1 MSVEALHDA
10 EERYAAIA
18 PIIVCL
24 PCSPRWVKD
33 TFRKKMIRDEQEELL
48 IDQQQTSQLEAV
60 NTLWDRYADA
70 LREKKDAKEIEMIAF
85 TNLIGQKKVE
95 KSQVQT
101 YLKSDLPAFSEKV
114 QQAFNAHEKGLQSI
128 LEGVAIDD
136 DSKNNVKQC
145 LSGLHLSQM
154 YLHAGNQVENW
165 GDSEQETV
173 KKDLCDN
180 HVHCNESYTLA
191 TNLVLAKIG
200 IMVDEACSQQVENTI
215 KEELVEFGCDF
226 CINKMPALSDDL
238 RAGFAE
244 YNKAKDTRF
253 NTYFDDDSFSK
264 SFNDAFNAAKKLLA
278 SAENNNRP
286 SWTKACPVPLKTSLK
301 APPEMNR
308 PQFSKTPYVIW
319 FIMALVIGGMI
330 WFLM

>member
-1 MSVEALHDA
+1 
-10 EERYAAIA
+10 
-18 PIIVCL
+18 
-24 PCSPRWVKD
+24 
-33 TFRKKMIRDEQEELL
+33 MIRDEQEELL
-48 IDQQQTSQLEAV
+48 IGQQQTSQLEAV

-114 QQAFNAHEKGLQSI
+114 QQAFKAHEKGLQSI
-128 LEGVAIDD
+128 LQ
-136 DSKNNVKQC
+136 DSGIGDAAKNNVTQC

-165 GDSEQETV
+165 GDSEQEAV

-180 HVHCNESYTLA
+180 HVHCKKSYTLA

-200 IMVDEACSQQVENTI
+200 TMVEEACSQQVGEEACSQQVGNEI
-215 KEELVEFGCDF
+215 KKKLVKHGCDF

-238 RAGFAE
+238 KAGFAE
-244 YNKAKDTRF
+244 YNKAKGARF
-253 NTYFDDDSFSK
+253 NTYFDGDSFNQ
-264 SFNDAFNAAKKLLA
+264 SFNDAFDAAKKLLA

-286 SWTKACPVPLKTSLK
+286 SWTKKELPGDPFKPSLE
-301 APPEMNR
+301 APPEMKR
-308 PQFSKTPYVIW
+308 PLFSKTPYVIW